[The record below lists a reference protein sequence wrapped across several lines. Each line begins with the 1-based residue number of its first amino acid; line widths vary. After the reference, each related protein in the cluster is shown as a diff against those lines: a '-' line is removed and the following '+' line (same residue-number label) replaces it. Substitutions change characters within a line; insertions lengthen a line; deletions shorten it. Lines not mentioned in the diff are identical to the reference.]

1 MQAREDRIAPIVALV
16 AMVIVSV
23 AIVGLTYWSG
33 DVFGPW
39 TSVPP
44 AVIEQGSVGAT
55 PSLRKQAG
63 AVDSAVSLEGSLGK
77 NGSDA
82 GIEMTGKLRGTSAR
96 RQAARDAE

>member
-1 MQAREDRIAPIVALV
+1 MQAREDRIAPIAALV

-55 PSLRKQAG
+55 QSMRKQVG
-63 AVDSAVSLEGSLGK
+63 TVDSAASLQRPRGK
-77 NGSDA
+77 NGPDA
-82 GIEMTGKLRGTSAR
+82 GMEMTRKQPGASAL
-96 RQAARDAE
+96 RQAVKDAE

>member
-1 MQAREDRIAPIVALV
+1 MQAREDRIAPIAALV

-55 PSLRKQAG
+55 PSMRKQVG
-63 AVDSAVSLEGSLGK
+63 AVDSAVSLQRSRGE
-77 NGSDA
+77 NGPDA
-82 GIEMTGKLRGTSAR
+82 GKEMTRKLPGASAL
-96 RQAARDAE
+96 RQTAKDAE